1 MNSNIDYQF
10 LGKILEKIL
19 PGISIADG
27 NGIFVYLSESCMR
40 MFSIDADEF
49 LGKRA
54 DNPEICDYFKPCVTQ
69 MVYESGRKIVTTQQ
83 TKSGE
88 TILVTGVPVFNDNHE
103 LEMILVNSTWEIGT
117 HDELKEKYNTL
128 RKENAQLEIQL
139 TKLIQKNQQDSNIV
153 SKSQLIQDCIRII
166 SIFSSRNLPVFIC
179 GERGSGKKYLIRNV
193 YGKNK
198 PLFEYNCTLM
208 AESIMEEEFFGDN
221 GFFASDN
228 LSTVI
233 FENVEGL
240 PLLLQQ
246 KLLTFIKNDKKAI
259 ILTSKYSL
267 DELLNQGKIT
277 SDFYNYFRSY
287 QIKIP
292 PIRERRQDLSL
303 FLTFYLKHFNNLYD
317 RNISLS
323 PRAFEALL
331 NYHWPGNINEI
342 KSTIE
347 RLVLTAE
354 HERVDAYQLPKEF
367 SNRSYAFFTSE
378 NSLRDMM
385 DLYEGHII
393 RNAFEKFGTTVAVSK
408 YLKISQTSASRK
420 RQKYIDACNEH

>member
-1 MNSNIDYQF
+1 
-10 LGKILEKIL
+10 
-19 PGISIADG
+19 
-27 NGIFVYLSESCMR
+27 
-40 MFSIDADEF
+40 
-49 LGKRA
+49 
-54 DNPEICDYFKPCVTQ
+54 
-69 MVYESGRKIVTTQQ
+69 
-83 TKSGE
+83 
-88 TILVTGVPVFNDNHE
+88 
-103 LEMILVNSTWEIGT
+103 
-117 HDELKEKYNTL
+117 
-128 RKENAQLEIQL
+128 
-139 TKLIQKNQQDSNIV
+139 
-153 SKSQLIQDCIRII
+153 
-166 SIFSSRNLPVFIC
+166 
-179 GERGSGKKYLIRNV
+179 
-193 YGKNK
+193 
-198 PLFEYNCTLM
+198 M